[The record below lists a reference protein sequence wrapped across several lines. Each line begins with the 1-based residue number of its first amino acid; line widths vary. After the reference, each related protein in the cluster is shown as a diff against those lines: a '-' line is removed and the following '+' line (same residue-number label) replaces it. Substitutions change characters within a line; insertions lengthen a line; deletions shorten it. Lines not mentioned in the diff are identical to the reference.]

1 MTRDEAPAQS
11 GQKAR
16 VEELFEAFQR
26 SFDGGDYLRARE
38 IAGELQEL
46 APGHPST
53 PPVRERANLL
63 GVDFFVVRFGFGV
76 MALYI
81 MGWLLAKFTV
91 S

>member
-1 MTRDEAPAQS
+1 MSDETPVQS
-11 GQKAR
+11 EAKAKI
-16 VEELFEAFQR
+16 EALLEAFQR
-26 SFDGGDYLRARE
+26 SFDGGDYLKARE

-53 PPVRERANLL
+53 PHVRERAELL

-76 MALYI
+76 AALYL
-81 MGWLLAKFTV
+81 MGWALAKLTV